1 MESFIYY
8 KNLLEI
14 ALNFFFSKA
23 LGSPQNE
30 CKYVLS
36 AT

>member
-1 MESFIYY
+1 MESFSYD

-14 ALNFFFSKA
+14 ALNFFFKV
-23 LGSPQNE
+23 LGNPQNE
-30 CKYVLS
+30 CKYVLN